1 MLKKILP
8 IFYLLLFFS
17 LPLMADD
24 TSLHRLKDLKASKLI
39 LLEEINA
46 KKIEMKSKI
55 NEETKKQLEVEI
67 KELTTQADEL
77 NKKFEKI
84 ATGIDTSVI
93 QKEDKNSK
101 TTLSEDLQFLLEPLI
116 ESARDSTQEIRKKAK
131 IQEEISYYKETL
143 PKVTQ
148 AYQNIVDILEK
159 SDNKELDKELK
170 KDLEKLKKYWGEQV
184 QLFSNNLNVSLH
196 EIEVVEKNAVTFGS
210 SLRENTKNFFNE
222 RGLFLFEGIMAFIM
236 VLLIM
241 KLIYAL
247 AVKLFPVFSKPSRS
261 FYLRLVDL
269 IFRLLTIILAIVIP
283 MAVFYLEEDW
293 FLFSLALLIFIGM
306 LWTFRNLIAKLWQQ
320 ARLFLNVGAVREEER
335 IMYEGLPWKVK
346 SINVFTML
354 ENPTTKV
361 KLRIPI
367 EKLVDLTS
375 RPFHPKEPWFP
386 CKINDWM
393 MLSDGYYGKVI
404 GISLELIKLEAKGG
418 GHKTYLVTD
427 FLALTPLNLS
437 VDFRLV
443 EKFGISYKHQK
454 ESTTIIVEQLEA
466 FILTKIEEENHSDGF
481 KGLLV
486 QFGSAEDSALSL
498 TIVADLTGEMAILY
512 YPLKRS
518 LHRWCVDACNE
529 YGWEI
534 PFPQLTIHQPTP

>member
-1 MLKKILP
+1 MFKKTLSL
-8 IFYLLLFFS
+8 FYLLLFFS
-17 LPLMADD
+17 LPLIAD
-24 TSLHRLKDLKASKLI
+24 TVSLNRLNDLKDSKQI
-39 LLEEINA
+39 LMLEIKA
-46 KKIEMKSKI
+46 KK
-55 NEETKKQLEVEI
+55 LEI
-67 KELTTQADEL
+67 KESVSEENKKEL
-77 NKKFEKI
+77 ETEIHELATEIDTLDQKFEKI
-84 ATGIDTSVI
+84 ATGIDTSI
-93 QKEDKNSK
+93 IEKEDKNSK
-101 TTLSEDLQFLLEPLI
+101 TTLSEDLQFLLEPLVN
-116 ESARDSTQEIRKKAK
+116 SAKDSTKEIRKKAK
-131 IQEEISYYKETL
+131 IQEEINYYKETL
-143 PKVTQ
+143 PQVSQ
-148 AYQNIVDILEK
+148 AYQNISDILK
-159 SDNKELDKELK
+159 TSDNKALN

-184 QLFSNNLNVSLH
+184 KLFSNNLNVSLH
-196 EIEVVEKNAVTFGS
+196 EIEVLEKNAVSLSS
-210 SLRENTKNFFNE
+210 SLGENTKNFFNE
-222 RGLFLFEGIMAFIM
+222 RGLFLLEGILAFIL

-247 AVKLFPVFSKPSRS
+247 AVKLFPIFSKPSRS

-269 IFRLLTIILAIVIP
+269 LFRLLTILLAIVIP
-283 MAVFYLEEDW
+283 MAIFYLEEDW
-293 FLFSLALLIFIGM
+293 FLFSLGLLILIAM
-306 LWTFRNLIAKLWQQ
+306 LWTFRNLITKLWQQ

-346 SINVFTML
+346 NINVFTML

-367 EKLVDLTS
+367 EKLVDLSS

-404 GISLELIKLEAKGG
+404 GISLELIKLEDKGG

-437 VDFRLV
+437 VDFRLI

-454 ESTTIIVEQLEA
+454 ESTTVIVEQLRA
-466 FILTKIEEENHSDGF
+466 FMLKKIDEENYTDGF
-481 KGLLV
+481 KRLSV
-486 QFGSAEDSALSL
+486 QFGSADDSALSL

-518 LHRWCVDACNE
+518 LQRWCVDASNE

-534 PFPQLTIHQPTP
+534 PFPQLTIHQG

>member
-210 SLRENTKNFFNE
+210 SLRENTKNFFN
-222 RGLFLFEGIMAFIM
+222 
-236 VLLIM
+236 
-241 KLIYAL
+241 
-247 AVKLFPVFSKPSRS
+247 
-261 FYLRLVDL
+261 
-269 IFRLLTIILAIVIP
+269 
-283 MAVFYLEEDW
+283 
-293 FLFSLALLIFIGM
+293 
-306 LWTFRNLIAKLWQQ
+306 
-320 ARLFLNVGAVREEER
+320 RE
-335 IMYEGLPWKVK
+335 
-346 SINVFTML
+346 
-354 ENPTTKV
+354 
-361 KLRIPI
+361 
-367 EKLVDLTS
+367 
-375 RPFHPKEPWFP
+375 
-386 CKINDWM
+386 
-393 MLSDGYYGKVI
+393 
-404 GISLELIKLEAKGG
+404 
-418 GHKTYLVTD
+418 
-427 FLALTPLNLS
+427 
-437 VDFRLV
+437 
-443 EKFGISYKHQK
+443 
-454 ESTTIIVEQLEA
+454 
-466 FILTKIEEENHSDGF
+466 
-481 KGLLV
+481 
-486 QFGSAEDSALSL
+486 
-498 TIVADLTGEMAILY
+498 VA
-512 YPLKRS
+512 
-518 LHRWCVDACNE
+518 N
-529 YGWEI
+529 
-534 PFPQLTIHQPTP
+534 